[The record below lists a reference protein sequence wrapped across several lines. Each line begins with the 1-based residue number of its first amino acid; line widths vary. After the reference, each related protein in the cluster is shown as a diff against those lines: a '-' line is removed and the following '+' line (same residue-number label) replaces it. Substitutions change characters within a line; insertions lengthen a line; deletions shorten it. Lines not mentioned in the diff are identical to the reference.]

1 MTERL
6 LKHAVEGNVTAFK
19 GELKETFNKTLGE
32 KLRKIE
38 SEIYKESELNE
49 AKKTKSASKVL
60 QLMDKDVEYS
70 DAVKQVMKSDGIDK
84 KQLEKELEPFI

>member
-38 SEIYKESELNE
+38 SEIYKTDLTEEKDDSEDDKESDDSDEKDD
-49 AKKTKSASKVL
+49 KKKKKDDSED
-60 QLMDKDVEYS
+60 DKDDE
-70 DAVKQVMKSDGIDK
+70 
-84 KQLEKELEPFI
+84 

>member
-19 GELKETFNKTLGE
+19 NELKETFNNTLGV

-38 SEIYKESELNE
+38 SEIYKDSELTE
-49 AKKTKSASKVL
+49 DDSED
-60 QLMDKDVEYS
+60 DKDDE
-70 DAVKQVMKSDGIDK
+70 
-84 KQLEKELEPFI
+84 